1 MCNIAGY
8 VGDRPAAPILI
19 EMIRRQEGLDGGY
32 YTGIATIH
40 NGRIHYAKLTG
51 DLAHLLENSE
61 AANLPGNIGIIHS
74 RTRSGGGDAWAHPF
88 IGKSLGRPAIAYVA
102 NGSGGYFN
110 HLKPSFNHVADDL
123 FSEGYEMSI
132 EDRKYT
138 NYNQLADGSPVH
150 MSDLLCQDIMR
161 HIDEGISPT
170 DAMAMGFCELPAE
183 IVGLML
189 ATKTPEA
196 ITWSRLNMPMNLGF
210 APHGAYLASA
220 AMAFPEDA
228 GEPIELPACCS
239 GAVTKEGYT
248 AKKFKNPPAAVPPID
263 AKMRSEAYPFIEEIL
278 KGEPIGFSD
287 LRRKVQAHFFKD
299 QVCPPAALLTYS
311 VLYSLQKEDRLQS
324 ETRIMPFRD
333 DLTAPKFFLSLK

>member
-8 VGDRPAAPILI
+8 VGNRPAAPILI

-40 NGRIHYAKLTG
+40 EGRLYYAKLAG
-51 DLAHLLENSE
+51 DLQHLLENTD
-61 AANLPGNIGIIHS
+61 AMNLPGNIGIIHS
-74 RTRSGGGDAWAHPF
+74 RTRSGGGDGWAHPF

-110 HLKPSFNHVADDL
+110 HLKPKFNALADDL

-132 EDRKYT
+132 DDPKYT
-138 NYNQLADGSPVH
+138 NYNHLADGSPVH

-161 HIDEGISPT
+161 HIDEGISPA

-189 ATKTPEA
+189 ATKTPDA

-210 APHGAYLASA
+210 APHGAYLASSPT
-220 AMAFPEDA
+220 AFPEDA
-228 GEPIELPACCS
+228 QAPIELPACCS
-239 GAVTKEGYT
+239 GTVTKDGYT
-248 AKKFKNPPAAVPPID
+248 AKRFANPPAEVPPID
-263 AKMRSEAYPFIEEIL
+263 TKMRVDAYPLIENLLQQKECT
-278 KGEPIGFSD
+278 FSD
-287 LRRKVQAHFFKD
+287 LRKEIYSTFFKD
-299 QVCPPAALLTYS
+299 QICPPGNLLVYS
-311 VLYSLQKEDRLQS
+311 ILYTLQKEGRLQS
-324 ETRIMPFRD
+324 RTEILPFREG
-333 DLTAPKFFLSLK
+333 LTAPKFYLSLK

>member
-19 EMIRRQEGLDGGY
+19 EMIRRQQGLNGGY

-40 NGRIHYAKLTG
+40 QGRLHYAKLAG
-51 DLAHLLENSE
+51 DLDHLLENSE
-61 AANLPGNIGIIHS
+61 AMNLPGNIGIIHS
-74 RTRSGGGDAWAHPF
+74 RTRSGGGDGWAHPF

-110 HLKPSFNHVADDL
+110 ALKPKFNALADDL
-123 FSEGYEMSI
+123 FAEGYEMSV

-138 NYNQLADGSPVH
+138 NYNQLADGSPIH
-150 MSDLLCQDIMR
+150 MSDLLCQDITR
-161 HIDEGISPT
+161 HIDEGISPVE
-170 DAMAMGFCELPAE
+170 AMGMGFCELPAE

-189 ATKTPEA
+189 ATATPDA

-210 APHGAYLASA
+210 CPHGAYLASA

-239 GAVTKEGYT
+239 GTVTKDGYT
-248 AKKFKNPPAAVPPID
+248 ALRFKNPPADVPPID
-263 AKMRSEAYPFIEEIL
+263 AKMRQEAYTFLCENL
-278 KGEPIGFSD
+278 QEPIGFSD
-287 LRRKVQAHFFKD
+287 LRRKVQTRFFKD
-299 QVCPPAALLTYS
+299 QICPPADLLIYS
-311 VLYSLQKEDRLQS
+311 VLYSLQKEGRLQ
-324 ETRIMPFRD
+324 EQIERVPFRD
-333 DLTAPKFFLSLK
+333 GLTAPKTYLSIK